1 MPRNLV
7 WIKRST
13 FEGFGC
19 SECEWEFKST
29 KALVGKTFD
38 QMKQTYEAERDKEFA
53 AREISSKSPCLKEG
67 ACDVVNGQVKLSQA

>member
-7 WIKRST
+7 WIKSQN

-19 SECEWEFKST
+19 SECQWVFNPTGTLVDKS
-29 KALVGKTFD
+29 LD

-53 AREISSKSPCLKEG
+53 AHTCAKFPTAINPKK
-67 ACDVVNGQVKLSQA
+67 

>member
-7 WIKRST
+7 WIKSQN

-19 SECEWEFKST
+19 SECRWEFNST
-29 KALVGKTFD
+29 GTLIGESFD

-53 AREISSKSPCLKEG
+53 AY
-67 ACDVVNGQVKLSQA
+67 ACATFPRAINPEK